1 MLFNSYAFLLFFP
14 VVCILYFTLPQK
26 LRNPWLMLCSY
37 FFYGLW
43 NFAYLG
49 LIFFSTATTYACSLI
64 IGSLQQRG
72 REGDRRLMKQA
83 IAINLL
89 INLGIL
95 FMFKY
100 YNLFSQTMGGIGIAM
115 PSLNLLLPVGISFFT
130 FQSLGYTIDV
140 YRGQI
145 KVERNF
151 MTYALFVS
159 FFPQLVAGPI
169 ERAGNL
175 LPQFHVQH
183 RYSFENMRKG
193 LLIMLWGFFLKV
205 VLADRAAI
213 LVNHIYN
220 TQTSTGFQYL
230 IGTLVFGFQ
239 IYGDFAGYSMIA
251 MGAAQVLGFTLM
263 RNFRQPYLSQSVGE
277 FWRRWHISLS
287 DWFRDYL
294 YFPLGGSRRGTARTL
309 LNIMVVFLLSG
320 LWHGAAYTF
329 VLWGFLNGIYQ
340 VAERLL
346 HIAVH
351 RRSNGWAGLIRVA
364 LTFTL
369 ITLAW
374 VPFRAASIEQA
385 LAIYGK
391 LFSADVLPRL
401 SDVVGQTNAV
411 FGMGKYEVL
420 ALAAS
425 IIAVAVADMLE
436 ARNPGLIDRA
446 ERLPAW
452 KRWPIYYA
460 LLFAVLIFGIYGSAA
475 GPAAFIYFQF

>member
-1 MLFNSYAFLLFFP
+1 MLFNSYAFLIFFP

-26 LRNPWLMLCSY
+26 LRNPWLLLCSY

-64 IGSLQQRG
+64 IDALQQRG

-95 FMFKY
+95 FLFKY
-100 YNLFSQTMGGIGIAM
+100 YNLFSHTMGAIGLTM

-145 KVERNF
+145 KAERNF
-151 MTYALFVS
+151 MIYALFVS

-169 ERAGNL
+169 ERATNL
-175 LPQFHVQH
+175 LPQFHA
-183 RYSFENMRKG
+183 RRRFSFEAMRKG

-220 TQTSTGFQYL
+220 APASTGFQYL

-309 LNIMVVFLLSG
+309 VNIMLVFLLSG

-346 HIAVH
+346 HVKVH
-351 RRSNGWAGLIRVA
+351 KRAGGWAGLLRVA
-364 LTFTL
+364 VTFTL

-385 LAIYGK
+385 MAIYGR
-391 LFSADVLPRL
+391 LFSADVLPRFR
-401 SDVVGQTNAV
+401 DVVGQTNAV
-411 FGMGKYEVL
+411 FGMGKYEVV
-420 ALAAS
+420 ALAISMA
-425 IIAVAVADMLE
+425 AVALADLLE

-446 ERLPAW
+446 EQLPVW
-452 KRWPIYYA
+452 KRWPIYYV